1 MQFGMDPVHFGI
13 MMVFNLSLGTITP
26 PVGPI
31 LFTGCK
37 VGDIKIE
44 RVIKP
49 LLPFFAVI
57 AIVLMMVTY
66 LPAITM
72 ALPQSMGLVK

>member
-1 MQFGMDPVHFGI
+1 
-13 MMVFNLSLGTITP
+13 
-26 PVGPI
+26 
-31 LFTGCK
+31 
-37 VGDIKIE
+37 VGDVNIE

-57 AIVLMMVTY
+57 AIVLMLVTY
-66 LPAITM
+66 LPAISM